1 MVENDHKRI
10 TDLIFVIAGVCLVQ
24 LCVDGGGVQV
34 TAQISCYPSPS

>member
-24 LCVDGGGVQV
+24 LYVNDEEMQV
-34 TAQISCYPSPS
+34 TTQISCYPSPS